1 MRCRGRHGERG
12 GFNGKSYDYHKIYHL
27 KKGIEADV
35 DVPLDITANELV
47 LALSSAYQLDID
59 QTDIKKCYLQAE
71 NPIALLKG
79 NKTLREYG
87 LRNGSAVYYTDEG

>member
-1 MRCRGRHGERG
+1 MGSVEDSIEQATIIIR
-12 GFNGKSYDYHKIYHL
+12 FIIL